1 MEFYGTEWNKQNTIN
16 VGFKMFLDAMVSSE
30 INSWWVVKD
39 SNLRPLGYEPLFI
52 CFSINLKK
60 TI

>member
-16 VGFKMFLDAMVSSE
+16 VGFKMFLDVMVSSE

-39 SNLRPLGYEPLFI
+39 SNLRPLGYEPSALT
-52 CFSINLKK
+52 S
-60 TI
+60 